1 MNTETCSAPTT
12 LVESVGV
19 FETNCYF
26 VYPRNNGPLFI
37 IDPGGDPEK
46 LLANIPQF
54 PTGEYVILLTHAHVD
69 HISGAGAVAEK
80 LGIKTV
86 FVSPEDQPLY
96 QSRENALLPF
106 LPPAQ
111 GLPPT
116 VWPPEYPDFKVISTP
131 GHTRGGVCYWF
142 ESLNAL
148 FSGDTLFSGSIGR
161 TDLPGGD
168 FDTIM
173 TSIREKL
180 LTLPENLRIFP
191 GHGEESTI
199 GIEKSFNPYLR

>member
-1 MNTETCSAPTT
+1 MDTETCSAPTI

-106 LPPAQ
+106 LPPAAS
-111 GLPPT
+111 PC
-116 VWPPEYPDFKVISTP
+116 
-131 GHTRGGVCYWF
+131 R
-142 ESLNAL
+142 
-148 FSGDTLFSGSIGR
+148 
-161 TDLPGGD
+161 
-168 FDTIM
+168 
-173 TSIREKL
+173 
-180 LTLPENLRIFP
+180 
-191 GHGEESTI
+191 
-199 GIEKSFNPYLR
+199 